1 MGAGITHIKLLSKH
15 RQQICV
21 VARLT
26 GLLDFFEVTK
36 SRMKEHSPNKHK
48 MNNICPNPGA
58 RTHQASATNLTPSKG
73 STAMDG
79 MSRRRKYF
87 SDIIIEYL
95 ALNICWAAGLFIEMA
110 FVFIDHVRANSET
123 SHEEYEPLHLDDR
136 SDIVL
141 SWLHCT
147 RAHQQPLTSLVIQSG
162 IIVTGSQVTIGHNK
176 HHSQE

>member
-36 SRMKEHSPNKHK
+36 SSMKEHSPNKHK
-48 MNNICPNPGA
+48 MNNICPNPSA
-58 RTHQASATNLTPSKG
+58 RTHQAITTNLPPSKG

-87 SDIIIEYL
+87 FDIIIEY
-95 ALNICWAAGLFIEMA
+95 LNICWAAGLFIEMA

-176 HHSQE
+176 HHNQE

>member
-15 RQQICV
+15 RQQICL

-36 SRMKEHSPNKHK
+36 SSMKKHSPNKNK
-48 MNNICPNPGA
+48 MNNFCPNPGA
-58 RTHQASATNLTPSKG
+58 RTHQASATNLPPSTRL
-73 STAMDG
+73 TAMDG

-87 SDIIIEYL
+87 SDVIIEYFENL
-95 ALNICWAAGLFIEMA
+95 LGGSNFYGRGICFS
-110 FVFIDHVRANSET
+110 DHVRANSET
-123 SHEEYEPLHLDDR
+123 SHEEYEPLDLDDR
-136 SDIVL
+136 SEIVL
-141 SWLHCT
+141 FWLHCT

-176 HHSQE
+176 YHNQE

>member
-1 MGAGITHIKLLSKH
+1 MPRIYRHQKGQRLWMECHEDVSISLILSSS
-15 RQQICV
+15 
-21 VARLT
+21 T
-26 GLLDFFEVTK
+26 W
-36 SRMKEHSPNKHK
+36 
-48 MNNICPNPGA
+48 
-58 RTHQASATNLTPSKG
+58 PSN
-73 STAMDG
+73 T
-79 MSRRRKYF
+79 
-87 SDIIIEYL
+87 
-95 ALNICWAAGLFIEMA
+95 CWAAGLFIEMA

-176 HHSQE
+176 HHGQE

>member
-36 SRMKEHSPNKHK
+36 SSMKEHSPNKHK

-58 RTHQASATNLTPSKG
+58 RTHQASATNLPPSKG

-95 ALNICWAAGLFIEMA
+95 ALLA
-110 FVFIDHVRANSET
+110 
-123 SHEEYEPLHLDDR
+123 
-136 SDIVL
+136 
-141 SWLHCT
+141 
-147 RAHQQPLTSLVIQSG
+147 QQDFL
-162 IIVTGSQVTIGHNK
+162 
-176 HHSQE
+176 

>member
-1 MGAGITHIKLLSKH
+1 MGAGITHIKLLSKQ

-36 SRMKEHSPNKHK
+36 SRMKEHNPNKHK
-48 MNNICPNPGA
+48 MNDICPNPGA
-58 RTHQASATNLTPSKG
+58 RTHQASATNLPPSKG

-95 ALNICWAAGLFIEMA
+95 AQI
-110 FVFIDHVRANSET
+110 R
-123 SHEEYEPLHLDDR
+123 
-136 SDIVL
+136 
-141 SWLHCT
+141 
-147 RAHQQPLTSLVIQSG
+147 LTSVGQQDFL
-162 IIVTGSQVTIGHNK
+162 
-176 HHSQE
+176 

>member
-58 RTHQASATNLTPSKG
+58 RTHQASATNLPPSKG

-79 MSRRRKYF
+79 MSRRRKYL

-95 ALNICWAAGLFIEMA
+95 NSPNTCWEAALFIEMT
-110 FVFIDHVRANSET
+110 FVFQIM
-123 SHEEYEPLHLDDR
+123 
-136 SDIVL
+136 
-141 SWLHCT
+141 
-147 RAHQQPLTSLVIQSG
+147 
-162 IIVTGSQVTIGHNK
+162 
-176 HHSQE
+176 